1 MHPMV
6 ARAFLNKLL
15 NDFERAELRKNERNL
30 PQGRYWQ
37 GFEICRAYNLRPESL
52 PDQETEKMEELWK
65 QYATTQLRT
74 GLEFEQSHPEVT
86 PKTKAEEVHDW
97 EDWASVH
104 YA

>member
-1 MHPMV
+1 
-6 ARAFLNKLL
+6 
-15 NDFERAELRKNERNL
+15 
-30 PQGRYWQ
+30 
-37 GFEICRAYNLRPESL
+37 
-52 PDQETEKMEELWK
+52 MEELWK